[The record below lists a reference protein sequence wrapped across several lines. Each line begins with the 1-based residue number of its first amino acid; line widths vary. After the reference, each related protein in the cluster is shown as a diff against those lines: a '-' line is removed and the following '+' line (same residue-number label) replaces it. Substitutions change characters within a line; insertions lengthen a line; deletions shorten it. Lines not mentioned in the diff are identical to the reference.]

1 MDSQAQDITPKS
13 QISEEQYQQIVKEEL
28 FNMLY
33 EEFGD
38 DILEENFFKNLL
50 KGVGKKSAQYVK
62 GVGKAYV
69 KVFKAYGEL
78 LASVYGI
85 DTNSPKAPD
94 IADPKEMSKD
104 IAKGDT
110 EDAERDIQD
119 MDSVVRK
126 AAAKAEDPSDKE
138 KADAIAKELDK
149 IEKAL
154 ERPPEELESG
164 ASADTKK
171 TKDSKAL
178 LNVLDK
184 IIDDW
189 DKIQTSTSDKSLKK
203 AMGYIEKVAMAEMI
217 EYKKEL
223 LEGDK

>member
-1 MDSQAQDITPKS
+1 MNSQTPAAK
-13 QISEEQYQQIVKEEL
+13 ISEQEYQKIVKEEV
-28 FNMLY
+28 FKMLY
-33 EEFGD
+33 EEYGD

-50 KGVGKKSAQYVK
+50 KGIGKKSAKYVK
-62 GVGKAYV
+62 GVGSAYV

-85 DTNSPKAPD
+85 DTDSSKAPD

-110 EDAERDIQD
+110 EEASADVQD

-126 AAAKAEDPSDKE
+126 AAAKAKDPSDKE
-138 KADAIAKELDK
+138 KAAAIAKELDK

-154 ERPPEELESG
+154 EQPPEELESG

-203 AMGYIEKVAMAEMI
+203 AMGYIEKVAMAEMTK
-217 EYKKEL
+217 YKKEL